1 MKRFQVNKHFRLDIA
16 FQSIIR
22 FQLYC
27 GRSVNP
33 LEPQD
38 SPEKPE
44 HVCRIERSLCTKIH
58 CDVENLMCKNH
69 DFMQNDEKTLRCMGK
84 YATLKEKEFSYGMD
98 RISFS

>member
-27 GRSVNP
+27 GRSINP

-38 SPEKPE
+38 SARKARTSCAG
-44 HVCRIERSLCTKIH
+44 VFA
-58 CDVENLMCKNH
+58 V
-69 DFMQNDEKTLRCMGK
+69 
-84 YATLKEKEFSYGMD
+84 
-98 RISFS
+98 

>member
-44 HVCRIERSLCTKIH
+44 HPAQVCLPYRTEPLYE
-58 CDVENLMCKNH
+58 DPL
-69 DFMQNDEKTLRCMGK
+69 
-84 YATLKEKEFSYGMD
+84 
-98 RISFS
+98 